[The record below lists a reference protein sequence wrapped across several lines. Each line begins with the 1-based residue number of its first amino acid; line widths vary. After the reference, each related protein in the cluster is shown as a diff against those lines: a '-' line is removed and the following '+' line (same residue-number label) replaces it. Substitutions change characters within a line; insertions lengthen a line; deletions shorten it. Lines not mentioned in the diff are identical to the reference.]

1 MNYNIGLLGSSGFLG
16 SDILK
21 YFIQKKKK
29 IFVYNRRKNI
39 KKNYSKNINLYYGNF
54 KDNNFNSFLKKIDI
68 LIFCIS
74 EISNKKKM
82 YDVNVKLL
90 DNIVEKLRRKKIKR
104 FIYLSSVAVYKN
116 KSEGIIKETNKDF
129 SETIYSST
137 KLKAENIVIKN
148 SFLNN
153 YTPIILRPATI
164 IGKDMPNKSIVQL
177 ISLIKKGF
185 FFYFGNQ
192 ESFLNY
198 LYVRDLSKI
207 VYYFSTSKKKPRFI
221 IYNISNFL
229 KLKYFV
235 KSVHKYYKLD
245 KKDYINLP
253 YTFIK
258 ILSLIGLLFNKFPL
272 TPNRMSAL
280 SIKHRYCTRRLSELL
295 DLKKLNNSN
304 KGFLEV
310 MSTIKKN

>member
-1 MNYNIGLLGSSGFLG
+1 
-16 SDILK
+16 
-21 YFIQKKKK
+21 
-29 IFVYNRRKNI
+29 
-39 KKNYSKNINLYYGNF
+39 
-54 KDNNFNSFLKKIDI
+54 
-68 LIFCIS
+68 
-74 EISNKKKM
+74 M

>member
-1 MNYNIGLLGSSGFLG
+1 
-16 SDILK
+16 
-21 YFIQKKKK
+21 
-29 IFVYNRRKNI
+29 
-39 KKNYSKNINLYYGNF
+39 
-54 KDNNFNSFLKKIDI
+54 
-68 LIFCIS
+68 
-74 EISNKKKM
+74 M

-90 DNIVEKLRRKKIKR
+90 GNIVEKLRGKKIKR

-116 KSEGIIKETNKDF
+116 KSEGVIKETNKDF

-148 SFLNN
+148 SFLHN
-153 YTPIILRPATI
+153 YTPIILRSATI
-164 IGKDMPNKSIVQL
+164 IGKDMPNKSIVEL
-177 ISLIKKGF
+177 ISLIKKGL

-207 VYYFSTSKKKPRFI
+207 VFFFSTSKKKLRFI
-221 IYNISNFL
+221 IYNISNFV

-235 KSVHKYYKLD
+235 KAVRKFYKLD
-245 KKDYINLP
+245 NKVFINLP
-253 YTFIK
+253 YIFIK
-258 ILSLIGLLFNKFPL
+258 ILSLIGLFFNKFPL

-295 DLKKLNNSN
+295 DLKKLNNIN

>member
-21 YFIQKKKK
+21 YFIQKNKK
-29 IFVYNRRKNI
+29 IFVYNRRKN
-39 KKNYSKNINLYYGNF
+39 KKKKYSKNINLYYGNF

-90 DNIVEKLRRKKIKR
+90 GNIVEKLRGKKIKR

-116 KSEGIIKETNKDF
+116 KSEGVIKETNKDF

-177 ISLIKKGF
+177 ISLIKKGI

-207 VYYFSTSKKKPRFI
+207 VYFFSTYKKKPKYI
-221 IYNISNFL
+221 IYNISNFI

-235 KSVHKYYKLD
+235 KSVHKYYKLEN
-245 KKDYINLP
+245 KVYINLP
-253 YTFIK
+253 YIFTK
-258 ILSLIGLLFNKFPL
+258 ILSFIGLLFNKFPL

-280 SIKHRYCTRRLSELL
+280 SIKHRYCTRRLGELL
-295 DLKKLNNSN
+295 DLNKFNNIN

-310 MSTIKKN
+310 MSNIKKY